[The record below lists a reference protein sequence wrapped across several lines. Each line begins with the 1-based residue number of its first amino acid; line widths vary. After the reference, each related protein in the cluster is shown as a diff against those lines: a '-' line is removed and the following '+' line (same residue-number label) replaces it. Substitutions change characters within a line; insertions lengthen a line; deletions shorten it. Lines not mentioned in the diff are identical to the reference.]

1 MDPQWA
7 GETFRSEERDEV
19 FSRLANMVW
28 AFQRI
33 LAGKLSNWDDEA
45 DFQSKIYKSIVPE
58 NSKVVIAATHRPN
71 HAMHNIITSV
81 NRLPVHF

>member
-1 MDPQWA
+1 M
-7 GETFRSEERDEV
+7 GEIFISEEIDEV
-19 FSRLANMVW
+19 FSRLSNMLW

-45 DFQSKIYKSIVPE
+45 ELQSKIYKNIFPETSKAVIV
-58 NSKVVIAATHRPN
+58 ATHCPN

-81 NRLPVHF
+81 NRLPVHFLRRN